1 MAIKVIPGNLVW
13 WTGDSHGD
21 RNQDE
26 SQMSSPL
33 LWEEVTLLPVQAPTQ
48 NHEQQ
53 SSYLSMKI
61 HLGRRGSL
69 DENVIHVNGYQD
81 PPSHIQESHNR
92 PKDLR

>member
-1 MAIKVIPGNLVW
+1 MAIKVLPGNPVW

-21 RNQDE
+21 RNQEE

-53 SSYLSMKI
+53 SGYLSIKA

-81 PPSHIQESHNR
+81 PPSPSQEGHNR